1 MLFTIENHSDI
12 QTYFQKAQYKSLQGY
27 FNSSMTMKMDDFLKG
42 KGNLSIYKFLLID
55 IHSLDGVDLKQFKK
69 VVANYFGIAYFY
81 SDPKRLPENLV
92 DNILTDNVLGIF
104 DLSLPQS
111 FNSPMAKSIS
121 KFLNADTDLIT
132 PEDIQELGEEISQIL
147 TKVEKEMIRVKK
159 IHSHIMP
166 KRAHHFKNLIIE
178 SKFASGEAPGG
189 EFFDVFESSNKTLIF
204 LTSSNSYLTSTLT
217 LSSFNNLK
225 DGDLSLNSLEKA
237 LVSIEA
243 DLKTLQ
249 ETKNKKI
256 IKLEVLVG
264 IMNLKS
270 MEFEGF
276 NFGQNAAISSQKKSI
291 NTTNCSVSK
300 SEFAKAKFHLK
311 LERGES
317 LAITSA
323 GLKKN
328 CQDVLDGQGYL
339 EYICRGFTLH
349 KNDLMNEVFFHL
361 RKNVE
366 SEFLAY
372 DATLVN
378 LKVDSNSLVEV

>member
-366 SEFLAY
+366 SEFLAH

-378 LKVDSNSLVEV
+378 LKVDSNALVEV

>member
-1 MLFTIENHSDI
+1 MND
-12 QTYFQKAQYKSLQGY
+12 
-27 FNSSMTMKMDDFLKG
+27 
-42 KGNLSIYKFLLID
+42 
-55 IHSLDGVDLKQFKK
+55 
-69 VVANYFGIAYFY
+69 
-81 SDPKRLPENLV
+81 
-92 DNILTDNVLGIF
+92 ILTDNVLGVF
-104 DLSLPQS
+104 DLSLPHS
-111 FNSPMAKSIS
+111 LNLPMAKSIT

-132 PEDIQELGEEISQIL
+132 PEDIQELGEEIGQIL

-217 LSSFNNLK
+217 LSSFNELK

-237 LVSIEA
+237 LCSIES

-249 ETKNKKI
+249 ETKNKKT

-270 MEFEGF
+270 MEFEGY

-291 NTTNCSVSK
+291 NTNTCTVAK
-300 SEFAKAKFHLK
+300 SEFSKAKFHLK
-311 LERGES
+311 LERGEY

-339 EYICRGFTLH
+339 EYINRGFTLH

-366 SEFLAY
+366 SEFLSH

-378 LKVDSNSLVEV
+378 LKVDSNALVEV